1 MSQTVLEAHESATV
15 TDAVAEF
22 EQAAPRAWRQPSREL
37 LTAWLLLLLEDQA
50 IHGYELRRRLEL
62 HGVITEPGAMYRML
76 RKLERDGCAASSWA
90 KSVAGPRR
98 RLYELT
104 AKGRQELDQL
114 VGTIAATR
122 DVHAAFL
129 RAADGAP
136 RRTPAGADAEGGAF
150 N

>member
-1 MSQTVLEAHESATV
+1 MSQTLMQPQQSATV
-15 TDAVAEF
+15 TDAVEEF

-90 KSVAGPRR
+90 KSIAGPRR

-104 AKGRQELDQL
+104 AKGRRELERL
-114 VGTIAATR
+114 VGSITATR

-129 RAADGAP
+129 RVHEGAP
-136 RRTPAGADAEGGAF
+136 R
-150 N
+150 